1 MRLLSFDDEGGLR
14 LTELCGEIPP
24 YVILSHTWGND
35 SDEVTYRDKIQFCG
49 KQALKDG
56 YTYFWVDTCCIDKSD
71 SAELQ
76 VAINSMF
83 RWYQRSRRCYVYL
96 RDVSTND
103 EDWEDTFRRSRWFTR
118 GWTLQELIAPSS
130 VEFFSSDGQRLGYKK
145 FAHELLSWATGRQ
158 TKREE
163 DKVYSLQGMFMSFYR
178 CFTVKGKNQPFGGFE
193 RKLPKLPLTIEQEV
207 LNKILFGSPNW
218 ITYRL

>member
-1 MRLLSFDDEGGLR
+1 MFLSF
-14 LTELCGEIPP
+14 
-24 YVILSHTWGND
+24 
-35 SDEVTYRDKIQFCG
+35 EVTYRDKIQFCG

-76 VAINSMF
+76 EAINSMF

-103 EDWEDTFRRSRWFTR
+103 EDWEDTFRRR
-118 GWTLQELIAPSS
+118 QM
-130 VEFFSSDGQRLGYKK
+130 RLGYKK

-178 CFTVKGKNQPFGGFE
+178 CFTVKGKNQSFGGFE